1 LAEISVEAMAF
12 VCMYQ
17 KLSVVV
23 HYSGMGLGNKEAGTT
38 RSC

>member
-17 KLSVVV
+17 KLSVGVN
-23 HYSGMGLGNKEAGTT
+23 YSSIELGNKEAGTT